1 MRSFSK
7 FAFAALL
14 VAIAAPALAQGT
26 GTSSIAVQ
34 QPWARA
40 TPAGATTGAVYMT
53 FNNKTGSADRLI
65 GASSDAAEKLQ
76 IHEMKVVNGVM
87 QMRQLD
93 NGLPIPAGGS
103 VVLEPSSSIPRYADR
118 TEETACAGRNIS
130 ADADFPKSREYFRH
144 SSRTRHGRDAG

>member
-53 FNNKTGSADRLI
+53 LNNKTGSADRLI
-65 GASSDAAEKLQ
+65 GASSDAADKLQ

-103 VVLEPSSSIPRYADR
+103 VVLEPSSYHVMLIGLKK
-118 TEETACAGRNIS
+118 TARAGRNIS

-144 SSRTRHGRDAG
+144 SSGTRHGRDAG